1 MAGLAT
7 ILRRA
12 KIGTSSLQ
20 TLADPMT
27 VPIYY
32 LARRGSQALDT
43 WQRLRDLVP
52 LSGHWPVLLG
62 DDDDLEMIRDNWEE
76 PQRPAAEVL
85 QEAEVLAQDPNP
97 RAWFYRQLRAEM
109 DEPLTDADLA
119 PEGSDWPI
127 GSWPRHHVRTSDDI
141 GTPYE
146 SGGGPKPRVHIALV
160 PTRTTWHVPVLLNF
174 GNFNAC
180 PAPVEHAAMLKHWH
194 EKYGAEVVSMTH
206 DVIET
211 RVARPPK
218 TRAAALALAK
228 QQYAYCSD
236 IVSQGVETLSR
247 LAACLLNGHAWY
259 FWWD

>member
-1 MAGLAT
+1 MAELAT

-12 KIGTSSLQ
+12 RIGTTSLQ
-20 TLADPMT
+20 TLAD
-27 VPIYY
+27 PIYY
-32 LARRGSQALDT
+32 LARRGSQALGT

-52 LSGHWPVLLG
+52 ISGHWPVLLG

-85 QEAEVLAQDPNP
+85 REAEVLAQDPNP
-97 RAWFYRQLRAEM
+97 RAWFYRQIRAER
-109 DEPLTDADLA
+109 DEPLTAADLA
-119 PEGSDWPI
+119 PEADDWPI
-127 GSWPRHHVRTSDDI
+127 GSWPRNARGNDDFSI
-141 GTPYE
+141 PDDF
-146 SGGGPKPRVHIALV
+146 GGDPKPRVYIALV
-160 PTRTTWHVPVLLNF
+160 PTQTSWHVPVLLNF
-174 GNFNAC
+174 GNFNSC
-180 PAPVEHAAMLKHWH
+180 PAPAEHAAMLKHWN

-247 LAACLLNGHAWY
+247 LAACLLNGRAWY